1 MYVRRSGGGPNAVTW
16 VAASIAVVAV
26 AAIGIAL
33 AARGGTRVTPVNQ
46 MALAGTATA
55 SAASPAAA
63 TPAAA
68 TPAAATPA
76 ATASPT
82 QTASASAACPN
93 VNVVFAR
100 GTGEPPGL
108 GMVGTPFASAVAAGL
123 PGMTVTDYAVN
134 YAANVSQTSA
144 GPGATDMSQHI
155 VSMAAQ
161 CPNTQFVIGGYS
173 QGASVTDIAIGIP
186 TSLGTGMAIPASLAS
201 RIDAVVAF
209 GNPLRL
215 SGQTIVAD
223 SALYG
228 AKADEF
234 CNVGDPVCGNG
245 ADIAAHLMYAAN
257 GDAAAGAQFAAQK
270 VTAALMTQTV
280 G

>member
-1 MYVRRSGGGPNAVTW
+1 MVAWLSGSLAI
-16 VAASIAVVAV
+16 VAAAV
-26 AAIGIAL
+26 IGIAL
-33 AARGGTRVTPVNQ
+33 AAQGGTRATS
-46 MALAGTATA
+46 LAAAAVPATAAATATA
-55 SAASPAAA
+55 VP
-63 TPAAA
+63 
-68 TPAAATPA
+68 
-76 ATASPT
+76 ATASPSAA
-82 QTASASAACPN
+82 ASASAACPN

-100 GTGEPPGL
+100 GTGEPAGL
-108 GMVGTPFASAVAAGL
+108 GMVGAPFASALAADL

-134 YAANVSQTSA
+134 YAANVQQTSA

-155 VSMAAQ
+155 IAMAAQ

-186 TSLGTGMAIPASLAS
+186 TALGTGTTIPTSLSS
-201 RIDAVVAF
+201 RVDAVVAF

-215 SGQTIVAD
+215 SGQTIVAN

-234 CNVGDPVCGNG
+234 CNAGDPVCGNG
-245 ADIAAHLMYAAN
+245 ANIAAHLMYAAN
-257 GDAAAGAQFAAQK
+257 GDAAAGAQFAAGK
-270 VTAALMTQTV
+270 VTAAA